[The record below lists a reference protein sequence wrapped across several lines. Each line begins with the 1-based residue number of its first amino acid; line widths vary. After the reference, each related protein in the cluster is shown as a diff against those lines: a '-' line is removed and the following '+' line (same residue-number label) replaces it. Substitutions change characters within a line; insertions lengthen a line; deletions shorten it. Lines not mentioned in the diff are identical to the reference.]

1 MGSSWLL
8 FLIVLISTLN
18 KTCFTAMNLGLKTAN
33 EKKPFFG
40 VYTYRAIKELS
51 KVLNTNAWKS

>member
-1 MGSSWLL
+1 
-8 FLIVLISTLN
+8 
-18 KTCFTAMNLGLKTAN
+18 MNLGLKTAN